1 MNFFPTFP
9 TGYMEHPRE
18 MGKNVY
24 LFHIKSQNSYYFI
37 IQPLCLLFRIE
48 IEMERSDASTF
59 CRLNFAQMLWLLF
72 NFILL
77 STFIGVVSNGILILE
92 KETPLD
98 DEKWLYGFTQ
108 KKQFKLILSSVE
120 VKSTVLSSKLEE
132 FMTKISHLHSITGG
146 HLKWESK

>member
-1 MNFFPTFP
+1 
-9 TGYMEHPRE
+9 ME
-18 MGKNVY
+18 
-24 LFHIKSQNSYYFI
+24 
-37 IQPLCLLFRIE
+37 
-48 IEMERSDASTF
+48 
-59 CRLNFAQMLWLLF
+59 
-72 NFILL
+72 
-77 STFIGVVSNGILILE
+77 ILE

-132 FMTKISHLHSITGG
+132 FMTKISLLHSITGG